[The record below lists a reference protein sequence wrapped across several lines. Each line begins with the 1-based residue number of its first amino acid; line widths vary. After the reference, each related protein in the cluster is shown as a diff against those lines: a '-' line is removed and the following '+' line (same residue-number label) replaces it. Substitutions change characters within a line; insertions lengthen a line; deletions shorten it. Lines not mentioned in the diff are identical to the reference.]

1 MLINAYAKAL
11 EVSLKLIIIIL
22 LINLI
27 FKIIPQQLCDNA
39 GFDSTHMLNKLRKAH
54 AEGEIWAGVDVQ
66 KEGVSNNYDKFV
78 WEPALVKINALQA
91 ASEAA
96 SSVLSV
102 C

>member
-1 MLINAYAKAL
+1 
-11 EVSLKLIIIIL
+11 
-22 LINLI
+22 
-27 FKIIPQQLCDNA
+27 
-39 GFDSTHMLNKLRKAH
+39 MLNKLRKAH

-102 C
+102 CSFIKLILKNI